1 VTGAHEPASTGRPAV
16 TTTLPLPM
24 SRRSL
29 PTPRAPSE
37 AGEHASRPY
46 LLWLPE
52 SPPPWPGML
61 IVHGAGS
68 QKENHGDFGRACAA
82 AGWAAL
88 GYDQRG
94 HGASAEEMSPEAVA
108 DVGRMARFLAAREE
122 VDAARVCV
130 RGSSMGGFVAIHG
143 AATSD
148 AVAGVV
154 AICPAGEQHLRRGL
168 RDGTLELRA
177 GARARAAFAA
187 WLGEHDLRDAVGLLG
202 AKPLLLI
209 HARGDERIP
218 SEWSEELYEHASEP
232 RKLIVLPGGH
242 HRSAQHDPELQGL
255 ALRWLERHLG

>member
-1 VTGAHEPASTGRPAV
+1 
-16 TTTLPLPM
+16 M
-24 SRRSL
+24 SRRWL
-29 PTPRAPSE
+29 PGPQPPSRTGGHE
-37 AGEHASRPY
+37 NRPY

-52 SPPPWPGML
+52 SPPPWPGMV

-88 GYDQRG
+88 SYDQRG
-94 HGASAEEMSPEAVA
+94 HGDSTDEMSPEALT
-108 DVGRMARFLAAREE
+108 DVGRMARFLARTDG
-122 VDAARVCV
+122 VDAERVCV

-148 AVAGVV
+148 AIAAVI
-154 AICPAGEQHLRRGL
+154 AICPAGEQHLLRGL
-168 RDGTLELRA
+168 REHTLEFRA
-177 GARARAAFAA
+177 GETARDDLAA
-187 WLGEHDLRDAVGLLG
+187 WLAEHDLREAVELLDR
-202 AKPLLLI
+202 KPLLLI

-218 SEWSEELYEHASEP
+218 SEWSAELYGRAPEP

-255 ALRWLERHLG
+255 ALRWLERNLA